1 MEFLIQRAKL
11 SDMPQ
16 VHKLITYFA
25 EQDEMLHRPL
35 SELYEN
41 VRDYYVIKEGDE
53 VIACGSLHIVWDD
66 LAEVKAVAVRED
78 YQAHGLGTLIVSRCI
93 EEAREMGLATVFCL
107 TIKPGYYERVG
118 FVQSDVMTLPRKVW
132 GECLRC
138 PKFPSCNEIALVM
151 HLRPGGAESLVHD
164 PSEAIPIMNFPVW
177 DAAGRSG

>member
-66 LAEVKAVAVRED
+66 LAEGKAVGGRGGLQD
-78 YQAHGLGTLIVSRCI
+78 PGLGERPRETLAAPGQRKKSSPSTASVSTRGAGSACGWI
-93 EEAREMGLATVFCL
+93 RYG
-107 TIKPGYYERVG
+107 
-118 FVQSDVMTLPRKVW
+118 
-132 GECLRC
+132 C
-138 PKFPSCNEIALVM
+138 PT
-151 HLRPGGAESLVHD
+151 
-164 PSEAIPIMNFPVW
+164 
-177 DAAGRSG
+177 AAPASGR